1 MRDEKINDTKRK
13 NNQRFARCTRT
24 FNKKIRRTKIVV
36 QFSLTPFRFLFDKYI
51 FHNFSLVPCFEKY
64 LFFSENCLV
73 TVILNMSSK
82 GIDLEL
88 FGRLAKLPED
98 VIYIILDYIPKYIQK
113 QLLQFVAIRKVVV
126 SCYIS
131 NVEIS
136 DNDYSPFDLEESP
149 LDLIPLK
156 NLLLDPV
163 RLTNIL

>member
-1 MRDEKINDTKRK
+1 MVDPFMRDEKINDTKRK
-13 NNQRFARCTRT
+13 IIRGLRVALERLTK
-24 FNKKIRRTKIVV
+24 KKIRRTKNRRSI
-36 QFSLTPFRFLFDKYI
+36 LTHSFRFLFDKYI
-51 FHNFSLVPCFEKY
+51 FHNFSLVPCFEEY
-64 LFFSENCLV
+64 LLFSENCLV

-149 LDLIPLK
+149 W
-156 NLLLDPV
+156 
-163 RLTNIL
+163 T

>member
-1 MRDEKINDTKRK
+1 
-13 NNQRFARCTRT
+13 
-24 FNKKIRRTKIVV
+24 
-36 QFSLTPFRFLFDKYI
+36 
-51 FHNFSLVPCFEKY
+51 
-64 LFFSENCLV
+64 
-73 TVILNMSSK
+73 MSSK

>member
-1 MRDEKINDTKRK
+1 
-13 NNQRFARCTRT
+13 
-24 FNKKIRRTKIVV
+24 
-36 QFSLTPFRFLFDKYI
+36 
-51 FHNFSLVPCFEKY
+51 
-64 LFFSENCLV
+64 
-73 TVILNMSSK
+73 MSSK

-136 DNDYSPFDLEESP
+136 DNDYSPFDLEESL

-156 NLLLDPV
+156 NLLFDPV
-163 RLTNIL
+163 RLTNIP